1 MILRYNLQ
9 FFAKEGMGGERTEPA
24 TQKKLTDARKEGQVA
39 KSREIANC
47 MGLLSLFL
55 VLKFW
60 VGRMGIQLMEVFPG
74 IYNRIPDTTTFW
86 QEIGRAHV

>member
-1 MILRYNLQ
+1 
-9 FFAKEGMGGERTEPA
+9 MGGERTEPA

-55 VLKFW
+55 VLKIW
-60 VGRMGIQLMEVFPG
+60 VGRMGFSRNLQSDSRYHYLLAGLYAREG
-74 IYNRIPDTTTFW
+74 Y
-86 QEIGRAHV
+86 